1 MTTVT
6 GARLEAVGGK
16 ELRRDVGLVG
26 LAWASMGSIIG
37 SGWLLASQ
45 SALLVAGPSAIY
57 SWVIGAVAITIL
69 ALLHAELGAMYPV
82 SGGTA
87 RFPHF
92 VFGGTAGAS
101 YGWFSWLQAVTV
113 APVEVI
119 ATISYMTHFSFAKG
133 YLNPNGTLS
142 ASGFGVGVLLMVV
155 FTVINLLSVRWLAR
169 TNSTLTWWKIAIPV
183 LTIIVLMATAWHSG
197 NFSAAN
203 GFAPAGTKGVF
214 SALATG
220 GVIFAL
226 LGFEQADQLAGE
238 SRRPKRDIPLGIIG
252 SIIIGSII
260 YLLLQ
265 IAFIGALPHS
275 LIPGD
280 WTSSTSKLAGLT
292 GPFATVATLASLGWL
307 ASLLYVDAVISPGG
321 TGLIYTTATSRV
333 SYGLSRN
340 GYFPTV
346 FQAVTPNR
354 VPWVGVISSAIVGV
368 ILFLP
373 FPSWQK
379 LVELIVS
386 VSVLMYGGAP
396 IAVGALRKQL
406 PDAPRPYR
414 VPAAGVLAP
423 LGFIVANLLV
433 MWSTWDTVWKLGV
446 AIVIGYAILGATIVF
461 GWNEVKPR
469 WHLRNSAWIP
479 VYLVG
484 MGAIVYL
491 SDFGP
496 MSNPVFPLWWDMVAV
511 AIFSAIIY
519 FWAMAVALP
528 TERIEEMIGDVA
540 LPEKEDSAASEPLA
554 RDV

>member
-1 MTTVT
+1 MTST
-6 GARLEAVGGK
+6 AVGTRTTAAEGK
-16 ELRRDVGLVG
+16 ELKRDVGLIG

-37 SGWLLASQ
+37 SGWLLASNN
-45 SALLVAGPSAIY
+45 ALIVAGPSAIY
-57 SWVIGAVAITIL
+57 SWVLGAVAITIL

-92 VFGGTAGAS
+92 AFGGAAGAS

-119 ATISYMTHFSFAKG
+119 ATISYMTHFSWASGFF
-133 YLNPNGTLS
+133 NPNGTLS
-142 ASGFGVGVLLMVV
+142 ASGFAVAVGLMAV
-155 FTVINLLSVRWLAR
+155 FTVVNMLSVRWLAT
-169 TNSTLTWWKIAIPV
+169 TNSALTWWKIAVPV
-183 LTIIVLMATAWHSG
+183 LTIIVLLVTTFHSG
-197 NFSAAN
+197 NFTAAN
-203 GFAPAGTKGVF
+203 GFAPAGVKGVF

-238 SRRPKRDIPLGIIG
+238 SRRPKRDIPIGIIG
-252 SIIIGSII
+252 SILIGSLI
-260 YLLLQ
+260 YFMLQ
-265 IAFIGALPHS
+265 VAYIGSLPHS
-275 LIPGD
+275 LIPSD
-280 WTSSTSKLAGLT
+280 WTSSNSKLAGLT
-292 GPFATVATLASLGWL
+292 GPFATVATLGGLAWL

-340 GYFPTV
+340 GYFPRS
-346 FQAVTPNR
+346 FQSLTRNR
-354 VPWVGVISSAIVGV
+354 VPWLGVVTSFVVGV

-379 LVELIVS
+379 LIELIVS

-396 IAVGALRKQL
+396 LAVGALRRQL

-446 AIVIGYAILGATIVF
+446 AIVIGYVVLVATSVF
-461 GWNEVKPR
+461 GWSDVKPR
-469 WHLRNSAWIP
+469 WHLRTSAWIP
-479 VYLVG
+479 VYLIGIGVITLLSSF
-484 MGAIVYL
+484 GAY
-491 SDFGP
+491 SDPPLPFG
-496 MSNPVFPLWWDMVAV
+496 WDALVAAAFSLV
-511 AIFSAIIY
+511 IYYWAIRS
-519 FWAMAVALP
+519 VLP
-528 TERIEEMIGDVA
+528 RDEIQTMIDTLVV
-540 LPEKEDSAASEPLA
+540 PEDSELAAAPA
-554 RDV
+554 G

>member
-1 MTTVT
+1 MQ
-6 GARLEAVGGK
+6 GGK
-16 ELRRDVGLVG
+16 ELKRDVGLVG

-45 SALLVAGPSAIY
+45 NALLVAGPSAIY
-57 SWVIGAVAITIL
+57 AWIIGAVAITIL

-142 ASGFGVGVLLMVV
+142 ASGFAVGVGLMVV
-155 FTVINLLSVRWLAR
+155 FTVVNLLSVRWLAR
-169 TNSTLTWWKIAIPV
+169 TNSALTWWKIAIPV
-183 LTIIVLMATAWHSG
+183 LTIIVLIATSWHSG

-238 SRRPKRDIPLGIIG
+238 SRRPKRDIPIGIIG
-252 SIIIGSII
+252 TIILGSII

-265 IAFIGALPHS
+265 IAFIGSLPHS
-275 LIPGD
+275 LIPTD
-280 WTSSTSKLAGLT
+280 WTSTHSKLAGLT

-307 ASLLYVDAVISPGG
+307 ASLLYADAVISPGG

-340 GYFPTV
+340 GYFPTM

-354 VPWVGVISSAIVGV
+354 VPWVGVVSSSIVGV

-396 IAVGALRKQL
+396 LAVGALRKQM

-414 VPAAGVLAP
+414 VPAAAVLAP

-446 AIVIGYAILGATIVF
+446 AIVIGYVLLGATIVF
-461 GWNEVKPR
+461 GWNDVKPR
-469 WHLRNSAWIP
+469 WHVRSSPWIP

-484 MGAIVYL
+484 MGVITLL
-491 SDFGP
+491 SSFGP
-496 MSNPVFPLWWDMVAV
+496 YSKPPLPFGWDALVSAAFSLV
-511 AIFSAIIY
+511 IYYWAIAS
-519 FWAMAVALP
+519 ALP
-528 TERIEEMIGDVA
+528 REEIQTMVDTLVV
-540 LPEKEDSAASEPLA
+540 PEDSELAEAPAS
-554 RDV
+554 

>member
-1 MTTVT
+1 MSTATVP
-6 GARLEAVGGK
+6 GAAGRTARGK
-16 ELRRDVGLVG
+16 ELKRDVGLVG

-45 SALLVAGPSAIY
+45 NALLVAGPSAIFA
-57 SWVIGAVAITIL
+57 WVIGAVAITIL

-92 VFGGTAGAS
+92 AFGGTAGAS

-119 ATISYMTHFSFAKG
+119 ATISYMTHFSWAKG
-133 YLNPNGTLS
+133 FLNPNGTLS
-142 ASGFGVGVLLMVV
+142 ASGFFVAVGLMAV
-155 FTVINLLSVRWLAR
+155 FTVVNLLSVRWLAR
-169 TNSTLTWWKIAIPV
+169 TNSALTWWKIAVPV
-183 LTIIVLMATAWHSG
+183 LTIVVLLVAAYHSG
-197 NFSAAN
+197 NFTAAN

-214 SALATG
+214 SALASG

-238 SRRPKRDIPLGIIG
+238 SRNPKRDIPIGIIG
-252 SIIIGSII
+252 TIVLGSII

-265 IAFIGALPHS
+265 VAFIGSLPHS
-275 LIPGD
+275 LIPSD

-292 GPFATVATLASLGWL
+292 GPFATVASLASLAWL
-307 ASLLYVDAVISPGG
+307 ANLLYVDAVISPGG

-340 GYFPTV
+340 GYFPSM
-346 FQAVTPNR
+346 FQSLTPNR
-354 VPWVGVISSAIVGV
+354 VPWVGVVVSFVVGV
-368 ILFLP
+368 FLFLP

-396 IAVGALRKQL
+396 LAVGALRKRL
-406 PDAPRPYR
+406 PDANRPYR
-414 VPAAGVLAP
+414 VPAAAVLAP
-423 LGFIVANLLV
+423 LGFVVANLLV

-446 AIVIGYAILGATIVF
+446 AIVIGYIVLGATVVF
-461 GWNEVKPR
+461 GWSDVKPR
-469 WHLRNSAWIP
+469 WHLRTSAWIP
-479 VYLVG
+479 VYLIG
-484 MGAIVYL
+484 MGVITLL
-491 SDFGP
+491 SSFGP
-496 MSNPVFPLWWDMVAV
+496 YSDPPLPFGWDALVSAVFSL
-511 AIFSAIIY
+511 IIY
-519 FWAMAVALP
+519 YWAITQVLP
-528 TERIEEMIGDVA
+528 REEIQTMIDTLVV
-540 LPEKEDSAASEPLA
+540 PEDSELGAAP
-554 RDV
+554 VG

>member
-1 MTTVT
+1 VATTTTT
-6 GARLEAVGGK
+6 GARTENIGGK
-16 ELRRDVGLVG
+16 ELKRDVGLIG

-37 SGWLLASQ
+37 SGWLLASNN
-45 SALLVAGPSAIY
+45 ALLVAGPAAIY
-57 SWVIGAVAITIL
+57 AWVIGAVAITIL

-92 VFGGTAGAS
+92 AFGGAAGAS

-119 ATISYMTHFSFAKG
+119 ATISYMTHFSWADGFLKS
-133 YLNPNGTLS
+133 NGTLS
-142 ASGFGVGVLLMVV
+142 ASGFAVATGLMAV
-155 FTVINLLSVRWLAR
+155 FTVVNMLSVRWLAR
-169 TNSTLTWWKIAIPV
+169 TNSTLTWWKIAVPV
-183 LTIIVLMATAWHSG
+183 LTIIVLVSTTWHSG
-197 NFSAAN
+197 NFSGAN

-214 SALATG
+214 SALASG

-238 SRRPKRDIPLGIIG
+238 SRRPKRDIPIGIIG
-252 SIIIGSII
+252 SIAIGSII

-265 IAFIGALPHS
+265 IAFIGSLPHS
-275 LIPGD
+275 LIPSD
-280 WTSSTSKLAGLT
+280 WTASDSKLAGLT
-292 GPFATVATLASLGWL
+292 GPFATVATLGGLGWL

-340 GYFPTV
+340 GYFPRF
-346 FQAVTPNR
+346 FQALTPNR
-354 VPWVGVISSAIVGV
+354 VPWVGVVTSFIVGV

-379 LVELIVS
+379 LVELIIS

-396 IAVGALRKQL
+396 LAVGALRRQL

-414 VPAAGVLAP
+414 VPAASVLAP
-423 LGFIVANLLV
+423 LGFIVANLMV

-446 AIVIGYAILGATIVF
+446 AIVIGYGVLVATVAF
-461 GWNEVKPR
+461 GWSDVKPR
-469 WHLRNSAWIP
+469 WHVRTSAWIP

-484 MGAIVYL
+484 IGVITLFSSFGAY
-491 SDFGP
+491 SDPPLPFG
-496 MSNPVFPLWWDMVAV
+496 WDALVAAAFSL
-511 AIFSAIIY
+511 AIYYWAIRS
-519 FWAMAVALP
+519 VLP
-528 TERIEEMIGDVA
+528 NDEIQEMIDTLVV
-540 LPEKEDSAASEPLA
+540 PEDTELQPAPAG
-554 RDV
+554 